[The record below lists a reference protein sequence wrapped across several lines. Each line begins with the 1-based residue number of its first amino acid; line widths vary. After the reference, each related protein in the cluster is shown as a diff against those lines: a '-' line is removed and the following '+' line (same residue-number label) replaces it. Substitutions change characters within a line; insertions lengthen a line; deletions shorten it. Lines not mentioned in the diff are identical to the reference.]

1 MKVEHHVYVH
11 WSTADLGASLRRIE
25 AALATITLKETQQ
38 MALGQDILDRIA
50 AEKTTIDSVVA
61 LITEFRNANIIPA
74 DVAAAILA
82 KLDENKGEL
91 DTALQPAP

>member
-1 MKVEHHVYVH
+1 MKLEHHVYVH
-11 WSTADLGASLRRIE
+11 FSTADAGAALARIE
-25 AALATITLKETQQ
+25 ATIAALTMKENAV

-74 DVAAAILA
+74 DVATAILA